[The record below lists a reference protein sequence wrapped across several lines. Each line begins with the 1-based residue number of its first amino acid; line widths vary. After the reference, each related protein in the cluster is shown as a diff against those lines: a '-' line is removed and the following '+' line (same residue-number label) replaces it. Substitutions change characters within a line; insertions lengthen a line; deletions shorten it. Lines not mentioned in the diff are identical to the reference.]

1 MADHEQQPSQQ
12 EMAALALYHQL
23 VNLSPD
29 DGDNAL
35 MVTLR
40 LPNGRYVGD
49 VWLSAHDVQCLTD
62 ASMGMGLVRAAT
74 EQHLE
79 NAAFNEAEA
88 PAAPLP
94 IDDHVT
100 DEEVTDVINGLVSLL
115 KAEGDA

>member
-1 MADHEQQPSQQ
+1 MAGENPSEQ
-12 EMAALALYHQL
+12 ELTALELFHQL

-29 DGDNAL
+29 NGDRAL

-40 LPNGRYVGD
+40 LPNGRYIGD
-49 VWLSAHDVQCLTD
+49 VWLSAHDVECLTD

-74 EQHLE
+74 EQHLA
-79 NAAFNEAEA
+79 NTAYAEAEA

-100 DEEVTDVINGLVSLL
+100 DEEVAAVINRFESLL
-115 KAEGDA
+115 KDEGDA